1 MGELGDI
8 VGVVIGLLAC
18 AAFIW
23 IIVVVSKGKSPPAFT
38 RQIEQEPYR
47 RDYEPFHRSPSAPEY
62 PLIRRA
68 SETVEPRYRPRGA
81 SSATPARWVEPSESV
96 VIGGL
101 SIDGGMIYVGGVL
114 SAQYGDNDNCLINPD
129 LALARAGAD
138 TAGQTMG
145 YWPSYERIGGA
156 ARLAYLQWLA
166 DGRKTP
172 GAYIGYVFL
181 FFYGLERRLFV
192 DNKRDEAPALVAEV
206 ERLLGLY
213 GENGSFDM
221 YARRFLDI
229 ARLFIDGVPAC
240 EPSLDLRSGFE
251 IPFGIRL
258 ALGEKLE
265 KGEPFNADEA
275 LTWVLALPDCF
286 PRTPIQRCFNEARA
300 LWKTR
305 FDERY
310 PDGLKVRRPKTLLKA
325 IYRPAS
331 ACFEAQISMADMPD
345 IAAVQAPLD
354 GLRDLLNGCAD
365 ELDAYSRLLG
375 RRPEAKGTPE
385 AVLLL
390 PPVLA
395 DTAAG
400 SALQGL
406 RDALAGRLAG
416 QELALVPVA
425 DLIDILGL
433 DQDAGERLSPAVARQ
448 MGAMLDRLD
457 IGFEPDRRY
466 GPVSPAA
473 NGQVAL
479 FKAAGG
485 GPIDP
490 DRPQHVAARTLVEVA
505 VLAAKADGVVV
516 PAEFDAIAS
525 DLGALEVIGADE
537 RLRLLALAAVL
548 LKDPPKHQAAVNRL
562 LKLDADER
570 LRITQA
576 AITAVLADGRV
587 TPEEVKFLER
597 LHKALGLPQ
606 DEVYAALH
614 RGGQRRDGPVTVSV
628 ERRSDGE
635 AVPAEAVVVAF
646 DPERLA
652 RIRQETSA
660 VSQLLAGIF
669 VEDEAAQPS
678 PAPVKPQQAS
688 AFDGLDPAHSAL
700 LVELLSMRQC
710 DRGTFETSA
719 RALRLFPDGAIETI
733 NEWGFDRFDE
743 PVIEGEDMIA
753 PVEHLIERLR
763 ELGAVA

>member
-1 MGELGDI
+1 M
-8 VGVVIGLLAC
+8 GVVIGLLGC

-23 IIVVVSKGKSPPAFT
+23 FIVVVSRGKSSPAPPH
-38 RQIEQEPYR
+38 RRIDPEPYR
-47 RDYEPFHRSPSAPEY
+47 RDYEPVDRSALTQSSG
-62 PLIRRA
+62 LMRR
-68 SETVEPRYRPRGA
+68 
-81 SSATPARWVEPSESV
+81 PSESV
-96 VIGGL
+96 QPRYRRQGVTNASTARWVAANESATVAGL
-101 SIDGGMIYVGGVL
+101 TIEGGMIYVGGVL
-114 SAQYGDNDNCLINPD
+114 PAQYGDNDNCLINPD
-129 LALARAGAD
+129 LAVARAGAD

-145 YWPSYERIGGA
+145 YWPSYERIGGT

-166 DGRKTP
+166 DGRRTP

-206 ERLLGLY
+206 ERLLDLY

-275 LTWVLALPDCF
+275 LTWTLALPDCF
-286 PRTPIQRCFNEARA
+286 PRTPVQRCFDEARA
-300 LWKTR
+300 LWKAR

-310 PDGLKVRRPKTLLKA
+310 PDGLKVRKPKTLLKA
-325 IYRPAS
+325 TYRPAS

-354 GLRDLLNGCAD
+354 SLRDLLQGCAD

-390 PPVLA
+390 PPALA

-400 SALQGL
+400 AALQGL
-406 RDALAGRLAG
+406 REALASRLAG

-425 DLIDILGL
+425 DVIGILGL
-433 DQDAGERLSPAVARQ
+433 GQDAGERLSPAVARQ

-457 IGFEPDRRY
+457 VGFEPDRRY

-473 NGQVAL
+473 EGQVAL
-479 FKAAGG
+479 FKATGG

-490 DRPQHVAARTLVEVA
+490 DRPHHVAARTLVEVA

-525 DLGALEVIGADE
+525 DLKAIEAIAADE

-562 LKLDADER
+562 LKLDAAER
-570 LRITQA
+570 LRITQT
-576 AITAVLADGRV
+576 AITAVLSDGRV

-597 LHKALGLPQ
+597 LHKALGLPPEQ
-606 DEVYAALH
+606 VYAALH
-614 RGGQRRDGPVTVSV
+614 RGGQRQDGPVTVAV
-628 ERRSDGE
+628 ERRADGE
-635 AVPAEAVVVAF
+635 AVPAEAPPEFVVVAF

-652 RIRQETSA
+652 RIRQETSV

-669 VEDEAAQPS
+669 VEDEVAQPG
-678 PAPVKPQQAS
+678 PPPTKPQQPS
-688 AFDGLDPAHSAL
+688 AFDGLDAAHSAL
-700 LVELLSMRQC
+700 LAELLSMQQC
-710 DRGTFETSA
+710 DRATFETSA
-719 RALRLFPDGAIETI
+719 RTLRLFPDGAIETI
-733 NEWGFDRFDE
+733 NEWGFDLFDE
-743 PVIEGEDMIA
+743 QVIEGEDIIA
-753 PVEHLIERLR
+753 PAEHLLGRLR
-763 ELGAVA
+763 ELGAMA